1 MAKDE
6 TMTSLYD
13 FRGRSDYDKKGQ
25 DVYETAKKR
34 GIKCE
39 GRKIENP
46 KYTGEVVLYPK
57 WFLQEYFYGE
67 DPKDNITQDIEND
80 DLPF

>member
-6 TMTSLYD
+6 TMISLYD
-13 FRGRSDYDKKGQ
+13 FRGRADYDKKGQ
-25 DVYETAKKR
+25 IVYDAAKKR
-34 GIKCE
+34 GVVCE
-39 GRKIENP
+39 SREIENP
-46 KYTGEVVLYPK
+46 KFTGKVLLYPK